1 MRLGRALATGIAE
14 ETPRETERPEV
25 DDEAKELTAE
35 ATVRAETTVRT
46 EAVVREVAPEPAE
59 VPAAR

>member
-14 ETPRETERPEV
+14 ETPRTTERPERPERTERTEV
-25 DDEAKELTAE
+25 DGNARELTPETA
-35 ATVRAETTVRT
+35 VRAE
-46 EAVVREVAPEPAE
+46 AVPEPAE